1 MNKSELVK
9 ALSEEA
15 HIPLVEASLF
25 VDTFMENVEQSLLN
39 EDRVEIRGFGSFKVK
54 NYKGYKGRNPKSGD
68 SVAVPP
74 KRLPVFRPGKE
85 LKDLLNNYSSSRR
98 PPRRSPWL

>member
-85 LKDLLNNYSSSRR
+85 LKDLLNNSSS
-98 PPRRSPWL
+98 